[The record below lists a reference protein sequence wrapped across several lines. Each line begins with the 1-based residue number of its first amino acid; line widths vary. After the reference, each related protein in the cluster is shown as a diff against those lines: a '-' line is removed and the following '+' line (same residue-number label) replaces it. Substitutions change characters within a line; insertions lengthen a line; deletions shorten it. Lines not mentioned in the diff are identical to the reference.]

1 MISAEGGHEEYLT
14 QLSNELAS
22 IQADT
27 TESNGGSGKYF
38 RPHDLLCAG
47 FASCL
52 NITVRMILKKMGLQY
67 DRIMTKVDIDRS
79 REDQTV
85 FLYDVKIIGDID
97 TAVKE
102 MVISQALNCP
112 VKKTLS
118 KNIAFEPM
126 SP

>member
-1 MISAEGGHEEYLT
+1 MISAESGHEEYLT
-14 QLSNELAS
+14 QLSNELVS

-27 TESNGGSGKYF
+27 TENNGGSGDYF

-79 REDQTV
+79 REDRTI
-85 FLYDVKIIGDID
+85 FLYDIEIIGDID
-97 TAVKE
+97 AAVKE

-118 KNIAFEPM
+118 RNIAFESM